1 MDFAYVAAVLSILM
15 YLLMRT
21 RRMKKRLV
29 SGDEPIIKRK
39 MIVIKH
45 SFDEEQGANP
55 AADDTVPMEPVQ

>member
-29 SGDEPIIKRK
+29 SGEEAIIKRK

-55 AADDTVPMEPVQ
+55 ATADTVPTEPVH